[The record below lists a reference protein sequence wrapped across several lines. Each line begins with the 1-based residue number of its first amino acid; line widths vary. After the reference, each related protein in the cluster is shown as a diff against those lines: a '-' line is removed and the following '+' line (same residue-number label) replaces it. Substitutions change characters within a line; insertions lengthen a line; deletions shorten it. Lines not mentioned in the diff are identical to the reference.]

1 MSKIIETLS
10 LVILGVGCFIGG
22 VYYATLE
29 LENQVNVW
37 DSNYQIITDK
47 VYAFEKVSDPKTI
60 RLYVK
65 ELNKILD
72 DVTFLGKIVE
82 SGQVSAESLDEFFSE
97 YQDKINE
104 ANDMIFGHHTE
115 LTELE
120 YKLKEQVTRLTGE
133 TDDNLESIQE
143 IQDRI
148 QEQVDYVNK
157 LNVDIG
163 QSITNV
169 EDDIQTIKSSKYGK
183 KIWIVKKKSKKSKII
198 KSNLETNDPYP
209 PQDTPQQ
216 DTFNNQRP
224 Q

>member
-1 MSKIIETLS
+1 MSKIINTIIIGLFGAVCFSVGIYYSTLK
-10 LVILGVGCFIGG
+10 F
-22 VYYATLE
+22 
-29 LENQVNVW
+29 ENQVQIW
-37 DSNYQIITDK
+37 DSNYQIVTDK
-47 VYAFEKVSDPKTI
+47 VGAFEKVSDPKTI

-97 YQDKINE
+97 YQSKLDE

-143 IQDRI
+143 IQDSI
-148 QEQVDYVNK
+148 QEQIDYVNQ
-157 LNVDIG
+157 LNVDVG
-163 QSITNV
+163 QSINNL
-169 EDDIQTIKSSKYGK
+169 EDDVQTIKSSKYGK
-183 KIWIVKKKSKKSKII
+183 KIWIVKK
-198 KSNLETNDPYP
+198 
-209 PQDTPQQ
+209 
-216 DTFNNQRP
+216 
-224 Q
+224 

>member
-29 LENQVNVW
+29 FENQLDVW

-47 VYAFEKVSDPKTI
+47 VYSFEKVSDPKTI

-120 YKLKEQVTRLTGE
+120 YKLKEQVTRLTVE

-143 IQDRI
+143 IQDSI

-183 KIWIVKKKSKKSKII
+183 KIWIVKK
-198 KSNLETNDPYP
+198 
-209 PQDTPQQ
+209 
-216 DTFNNQRP
+216 
-224 Q
+224 

>member
-29 LENQVNVW
+29 FENELNVW

-120 YKLKEQVTRLTGE
+120 YKLKEQVTRLTVE

-148 QEQVDYVNK
+148 QEQIDYVNK

-183 KIWIVKKKSKKSKII
+183 KIWIVKK
-198 KSNLETNDPYP
+198 
-209 PQDTPQQ
+209 
-216 DTFNNQRP
+216 
-224 Q
+224 

>member
-29 LENQVNVW
+29 FENQLDVW

-47 VYAFEKVSDPKTI
+47 VYSFEKVSDPKTI

-72 DVTFLGKIVE
+72 DVTFLGKMVE
-82 SGQVSAESLDEFFSE
+82 SGQTSAESLDEFFSE
-97 YQDKINE
+97 YQSKLDE

-120 YKLKEQVTRLTGE
+120 YKLKEQVTRLTVE

-143 IQDRI
+143 IQDSI

-183 KIWIVKKKSKKSKII
+183 KIWIVKK
-198 KSNLETNDPYP
+198 
-209 PQDTPQQ
+209 
-216 DTFNNQRP
+216 
-224 Q
+224 

>member
-29 LENQVNVW
+29 FENQLDVW

-47 VYAFEKVSDPKTI
+47 VYSFEKVSDPKTI

-216 DTFNNQRP
+216 DTFNNQR
-224 Q
+224 

>member
-1 MSKIIETLS
+1 MAKIIETLS

-29 LENQVNVW
+29 FENQLEVW

-47 VYAFEKVSDPKTI
+47 VYSFEKVSDPKTI

-82 SGQVSAESLDEFFSE
+82 SGQVSSESLDEFFSE

-120 YKLKEQVTRLTGE
+120 YKLKEQVTRLTVE

-183 KIWIVKKKSKKSKII
+183 KIWIVKKKSKKSKTPKTEI
-198 KSNLETNDPYP
+198 NDPYP

-216 DTFNNQRP
+216 DTFNNQR
-224 Q
+224 

>member
-29 LENQVNVW
+29 FENQLDVW

-82 SGQVSAESLDEFFSE
+82 SGQVSSESLDEFFSE

-120 YKLKEQVTRLTGE
+120 YKLKEQVTRLTVE

>member
-29 LENQVNVW
+29 FENQLDVW

-47 VYAFEKVSDPKTI
+47 VYSFEKVSDPKTI

-183 KIWIVKKKSKKSKII
+183 KIWIVKK
-198 KSNLETNDPYP
+198 
-209 PQDTPQQ
+209 
-216 DTFNNQRP
+216 
-224 Q
+224 